1 LNQFNSNDATESV
14 KHYRREHGLS
24 QRELANLVGIS
35 DSSVLNWERALVTKL
50 SPQAEKLFAFVGYKY
65 ETAPPTTEVS
75 SKGDVDDSYF
85 NKGSISL
92 DGDLL
97 AFVIHMAVGD
107 RSVDEI
113 STLSGIHKDFFAYLM
128 IGKVTKQPS
137 VNVLGRLAQYAK
149 NGITKDILMYASG
162 YLVDDV
168 DLSPLERAY
177 HAWKHPIDGDSKV
190 ALRRSGLELQ
200 NAQLMNY
207 VMTKWDKEKTT
218 K

>member
-1 LNQFNSNDATESV
+1 MAQFDPHDAAESV
-14 KHYRREHGLS
+14 KRYRQEYGLS
-24 QRELANLVGIS
+24 QRGLAELAGVSNTT
-35 DSSVLNWERALVTKL
+35 VLKWERSLVSKP
-50 SPQAEKLFAFVGYKY
+50 SSQAEKLFAYIGYKY
-65 ETAPPTTEVS
+65 DMLTPKEL
-75 SKGDVDDSYF
+75 SKDSVEEQYF

-92 DGDLL
+92 DADLL

-107 RSVDEI
+107 RSLDEI
-113 STLSGIHKDFFAYLM
+113 STLSDIHKDFFAYLM
-128 IGKVTKQPS
+128 ISKVTKQPS
-137 VNVLGRLAQYAK
+137 INVLDRLAQYAK

-162 YLVDDV
+162 YLVDNV

-218 K
+218 E